1 MTRRSGQLALASV
14 HGVEVAH
21 WDPLRRT
28 GIWGS
33 PTITSRPVRNFGDLL
48 GPVIVGGLVRQLRLG
63 AAAEH
68 GVLPRLLAIGSVL
81 HLAEPSDVVWGA
93 GMNVK
98 TGTELLALPTL
109 DLRAVRGPRTH
120 DLLTIRFRQ
129 AAPAVFGDPGL
140 LLGALFPR
148 LRVAPSKRKGTVI
161 VPNLNELAAL
171 PSRAS
176 VVNPRW
182 PLRRVLRRIAA
193 SELVVG
199 TSLHGIIVAES
210 LGVPARAVRTNA
222 EGAFKYEDYYLA
234 TGRDPDAVLADSV
247 DEAIERGGAAP
258 PVWDPRPLLAA
269 FPSDLWKGKVTDART
284 EAIAARAVFEPD

>member
-1 MTRRSGQLALASV
+1 MARRSGQLALATV

-28 GIWGS
+28 GRWGS
-33 PTITSRPVRNFGDLL
+33 PTIRSRPLRNFGDLL
-48 GPVIVGGLVRQLRLG
+48 GPVIVRAMVRQLRLG
-63 AAAEH
+63 SAVDH
-68 GVLPRLLAIGSVL
+68 GSLPRLLAIGSVL

-98 TGTELLALPTL
+98 AGVELSALPTL
-109 DLRAVRGPRTH
+109 DLRAVRGPRSR

-129 AAPAVFGDPGL
+129 AAPPVFGDPGL
-140 LLGALFPR
+140 LLGALAPR
-148 LRVAPSKRKGTVI
+148 LVVPARKRSGVAV
-161 VPNLNELAAL
+161 VPNLNELGL
-171 PSRAS
+171 LTSREH

-182 PLRRVLRRIAA
+182 RLRRVLRAIAA

-210 LGVPARAVRTNA
+210 LGVPARAVRTSA

-247 DEAIERGGAAP
+247 DEAIARGGAEP
-258 PVWDPRPLLAA
+258 PVWDPRPLLNA
-269 FPSDLWKGKVTDART
+269 FPADLWKGEVAPARL
-284 EAIAARAVFEPD
+284 EAIAARVAFA

>member
-1 MTRRSGQLALASV
+1 MMQRDGQLALASV

-28 GIWGS
+28 RRWGS
-33 PTITSRPVRNFGDLL
+33 PAIVSRPLRNFGDLL
-48 GPVIVGGLVRQLRLG
+48 GPVIVDAMVRQLRLG
-63 AAAEH
+63 HAADH

-98 TGTELLALPTL
+98 TGTELVALPTL

-140 LLGALFPR
+140 LLGALRPR
-148 LRVAPSKRKGTVI
+148 LVVPSQQRRGIAI
-161 VPNLNELAAL
+161 VPNLNELATL
-171 PSRAS
+171 TSRER
-176 VVNPRW
+176 VINPRW

-210 LGVPARAVRTNA
+210 LGVPARAVRTSA

-247 DEAIERGGAAP
+247 DDAIERGGAEP
-258 PVWDPRPLLAA
+258 PVWDPRPLLDA
-269 FPSDLWKGKVTDART
+269 FPADLWTGKVSPKRV
-284 EAIAARAVFEPD
+284 EAIAARTAFN